1 MFQDEGFKLETFI
14 KKNVESVMQD
24 TEEDRKFD
32 EDRKQR
38 KTEHL
43 EPKLIFGLYYPSQT
57 PVI

>member
-1 MFQDEGFKLETFI
+1 
-14 KKNVESVMQD
+14 MQD